1 MARGNTPVKRLHLLF
16 SIILVAIVV
25 QGVHALSVTVAPD
38 HIERGDQVTVSIVE
52 LPDNRT
58 FSMHIE
64 GTFAATPGGTFLF
77 ETRNLVLPFALDD
90 GSLSATLQNTDTN
103 VLIVKK
109 GDTEVKKVG
118 LSQNGVF
125 STTDSGS
132 IPAGTYDTISLGG
145 TAGTDATRIIASMTI
160 QGRKSGPADSEITFI
175 VDGVADGEVTI
186 TVSVDGGTA
195 LSRTIQVGSPLTA
208 TPTQTY
214 HSSGGGS
221 GGTQVYAT
229 TAPAT
234 VTTTPTSPQTSP
246 ATSAPTA
253 PETATPTA
261 AVTVVE
267 VKVTQEQPL
276 PPSPSPIGTPI
287 PAYLAP
293 LGIALLLL
301 VRAMRRR

>member
-1 MARGNTPVKRLHLLF
+1 MARGNMPVKRLYLLY

-25 QGVHALSVTVAPD
+25 QGVHALSITVAPEQV
-38 HIERGDQVTVSIVE
+38 ERGDQVTVSIVD

-64 GTFAATPGGTFLF
+64 GTFAATPGGTFSF
-77 ETRNLVLPFALDD
+77 ETRDLVLPFALDD
-90 GSLSATLQNTDTN
+90 GSLSATLRNTDTN

-145 TAGTDATRIIASMTI
+145 TAAADATRIIASMTI
-160 QGRKSGPADSEITFI
+160 QGRKTGPADSEITFI
-175 VDGVADGEVTI
+175 VDGVAEGEVAV
-186 TVSVDGGTA
+186 TVSVDGGIA
-195 LSRTIQVGSPLTA
+195 LTRTIQVGNPLA
-208 TPTQTY
+208 VTPTQTY
-214 HSSGGGS
+214 YSSGGG
-221 GGTQVYAT
+221 GGVSQVYAT

-234 VTTTPTSPQTSP
+234 VTTTPPSTQTTP

-261 AVTVVE
+261 TVTVGE

-276 PPSPSPIGTPI
+276 LPSPSPTGTPV

-293 LGIALLLL
+293 LGIALVLL

>member
-1 MARGNTPVKRLHLLF
+1 MARGNMPVKRIYLLF
-16 SIILVAIVV
+16 SILLVSIVV
-25 QGVHALSVTVAPD
+25 QGVYALSITVAPE
-38 HIERGDQVTVSIVE
+38 HIERGDQVTVSIFD

-64 GTFAATPGGTFLF
+64 GTFAAVPGGTFSF

-90 GSLSATLQNTDTN
+90 GSLSATLRNTDTN

-132 IPAGTYDTISLGG
+132 IPSGTYDTISLGG
-145 TAGTDATRIIASMTI
+145 TAAADATWIIASMTI

-175 VDGVADGEVTI
+175 VDGVADGEVTV
-186 TVSVDGGTA
+186 TVSVDGGIA
-195 LSRTIQVGSPLTA
+195 LSRTIQVGNPATA

-214 HSSGGGS
+214 HSSSGGG
-221 GGTQVYAT
+221 GGTPVYAT
-229 TAPAT
+229 TTSAT
-234 VTTTPTSPQTSP
+234 V
-246 ATSAPTA
+246 
-253 PETATPTA
+253 TATPTTMQTTAVPASPAGEETA
-261 AVTVVE
+261 APTVVQTVVE
-267 VKVTQEQPL
+267 VKVTQEQSL

-287 PAYLAP
+287 AGYLAP
-293 LGIALLLL
+293 LGIALVLL
-301 VRAMRRR
+301 VSAIRRR

>member
-1 MARGNTPVKRLHLLF
+1 MARGNMPVKRLYLLY

-25 QGVHALSVTVAPD
+25 QGVHALSITVAPEQV
-38 HIERGDQVTVSIVE
+38 ERGDQVTVSIVD

-64 GTFAATPGGTFLF
+64 GTFAATPGGTFSF
-77 ETRNLVLPFALDD
+77 ETRDLVLPFALDD
-90 GSLSATLQNTDTN
+90 GSLSATLRNTDTN

-145 TAGTDATRIIASMTI
+145 TAAADATRIIASMTI
-160 QGRKSGPADSEITFI
+160 QGRKTGPADSEITFI
-175 VDGVADGEVTI
+175 VDGVADGEVAV
-186 TVSVDGGTA
+186 TVSVDGGIA
-195 LSRTIQVGSPLTA
+195 LSRTIQVGNPLA
-208 TPTQTY
+208 VTPTQTY
-214 HSSGGGS
+214 YSSGGG
-221 GGTQVYAT
+221 GGVSQVYAT

-234 VTTTPTSPQTSP
+234 VTTTPPSTQTSP
-246 ATSAPTA
+246 ATSTPTA

-261 AVTVVE
+261 AVTLVE

-276 PPSPSPIGTPI
+276 LPSPSPTGTPV

-293 LGIALLLL
+293 LGIALVLL